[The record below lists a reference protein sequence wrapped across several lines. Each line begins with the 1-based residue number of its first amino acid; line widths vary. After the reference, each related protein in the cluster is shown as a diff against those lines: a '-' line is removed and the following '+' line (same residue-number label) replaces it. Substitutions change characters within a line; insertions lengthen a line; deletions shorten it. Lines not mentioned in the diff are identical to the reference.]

1 MAPSGNSSSHAH
13 ATAARHGASNAL
25 SFDIE
30 DYFQVQALSDAFP
43 RNSWSACETRV
54 ERNTGKL
61 LDALAEAGC
70 HATFFTL
77 GWIAERYPQLVRR
90 IVAEG
95 HELASH
101 GYAHYRVDGQTPEQ
115 FREDIRKTKRILEDC
130 AGQAVAGYRA
140 ATFSVGPSTSWAFPI
155 LEAEGY
161 GYSSSVYPV
170 KTDFHSFENAPRFSY
185 RPDGTKSFWEFPIT
199 TLRLGRKNLPFGGGG
214 YFRLLPYALFRR
226 GLLRVRDREGKPL
239 VFYLHPWEVDPDQP
253 RPAQVG
259 LKSRI
264 RHYLNLSRTE
274 TRLRKLMSD
283 FRWDR
288 FDRVFSHELGSLVRP
303 VMAHQDD

>member
-1 MAPSGNSSSHAH
+1 MVPSGNSSSHSL
-13 ATAARHGASNAL
+13 AANAGRHASNAL

-30 DYFQVQALSDAFP
+30 DYFQVQALSEAFP
-43 RNSWSACETRV
+43 RESWSACETRV

-61 LDALAEAGC
+61 LDALADAGC

-77 GWIAERYPQLVRR
+77 GWIGERHPQVVRR

-130 AGQAVAGYRA
+130 SGQSVVGYRA

-161 GYSSSVYPV
+161 AYSSSVYPV

-199 TLRLGRKNLPFGGGG
+199 TLRLGGKNLPFGGGG
-214 YFRLLPYALFRR
+214 YFRLLPYALFRQ
-226 GLLRVRDREGKPL
+226 GLISVRDREGKPL

-259 LKSRI
+259 IKSRI

-274 TRLRKLMSD
+274 TRLRKLMTD

-288 FDRVFSHELGSLVRP
+288 FDRVFGEELGPRFQP
-303 VMAHQDD
+303 VVTV